1 MENLVFTQ
9 LSVDEVRK
17 MLREEIKGVLT
28 EVNPIQ
34 EPQEENTYL
43 NIQQVSELINLAVP
57 TIYGLVHRR
66 RIPFIKR
73 GKKLLFEKKQLT
85 EWLQKARK
93 KTVTDIQKDADDYL
107 SKD

>member
-66 RIPFIKR
+66 QIPFIKR
-73 GKKLLFEKKQLT
+73 GKKLLFEKQDIT
-85 EWLQKARK
+85 DWLQKARK
-93 KTVTDIQKDADDYL
+93 KTVSEIQKDADDYL
-107 SKD
+107 HKG